1 MARDLRLPSW
11 RDRLPWRFLKGG
23 PMELHEILKSLC
35 SIKDPSGA
43 VVTLALDVA
52 MPKPPLSEAGGFY
65 RNRLLDQLG
74 LNDHPA
80 PTREILGSVS
90 GRISHYLDMEL
101 RPETEGLFVVAG
113 PGVWQPFEL
122 AVPVQDFMHVGRT
135 PYLAPLLEA
144 LTRMP
149 RAYVL
154 RFDQQEG
161 ILEEVLMGTR
171 KEIERLSSA
180 VVERHAQHQMSS
192 HTTLQAGSAR
202 SATRMGGGGRDR
214 FQHCVEDAVEAM
226 LHKAADKVLALQREA
241 PSEAIYVFGDRKH
254 FPFFRDRLPAGLRS
268 QAIHV
273 GPVPHRHEE
282 LLDQSIREQQA
293 SRLRNRIDGEILEF
307 QARRAEQ
314 CHVASGPEEILRHLD
329 TGKVARV
336 FLDPGEPLPGTQCT
350 ACGARAGTDKE
361 KCEACGSFLAATS
374 MTQEVLSHVLLHPP
388 VPLTFVPRGESWLE
402 ESGGMA
408 ALLSEKGIHSRR

>member
-1 MARDLRLPSW
+1 
-11 RDRLPWRFLKGG
+11 
-23 PMELHEILKSLC
+23 MELQEILKTLC
-35 SIKDPSGA
+35 AIQDPSAA
-43 VVTLALDVA
+43 VVTMGLDVSKA
-52 MPKPPLSEAGGFY
+52 GSFHKKRVLDLLESEERPAG
-65 RNRLLDQLG
+65 
-74 LNDHPA
+74 A
-80 PTREILGSVS
+80 REILRSVA
-90 GRISHYLDMEL
+90 GKISSHLETEL
-101 RPETEGLFVVAG
+101 RPETEGLFLVAG
-113 PGVWQPFEL
+113 PGIWQPFAL
-122 AVPVQDFMHVGRT
+122 GIPVRDFIHVGRT

-161 ILEEVLMGTR
+161 ILEEVLMGGR

-180 VVERHAQHQMSS
+180 VVERNAQHQMSS

-214 FQHCVEDAVEAM
+214 FQHCVEDAVVAM
-226 LHKAADKVLALQREA
+226 LHKAADRVLALQREA
-241 PSEAIYVFGDRKH
+241 PSESIYAFGDRKH
-254 FPFFRDRLPAGLRS
+254 FHFFRDRLPAGLRS

-282 LLDQSIREQQA
+282 LLDKSIREQQA
-293 SRLRNRIDGEILEF
+293 SRVRNRIDREMLEVLT
-307 QARRAEQ
+307 RRAEQ

-336 FLDPGEPLPGTQCT
+336 FLDPGESLPGSKCT
-350 ACGARAGTDKE
+350 ECGARAGKE
-361 KCEACGSFLAATS
+361 KCEACGGSLAVTS
-374 MTQEVLSHVLLHPP
+374 MTQEVISHVLLHPP
-388 VPLTFVPRGESWLE
+388 VPLTFVPRGASWLE

-408 ALLSEKGIHSRR
+408 ALLSEKGMHSRR